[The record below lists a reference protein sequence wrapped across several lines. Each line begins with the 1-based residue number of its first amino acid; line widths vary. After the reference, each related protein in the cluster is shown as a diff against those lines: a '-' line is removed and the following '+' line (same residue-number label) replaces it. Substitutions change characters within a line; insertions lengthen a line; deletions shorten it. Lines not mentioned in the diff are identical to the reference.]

1 MDKKISNFNYN
12 IEIYSE
18 HCYNLDS
25 DEEYF
30 NDSDEFYKEY
40 SDGKIPVK
48 QIRIMNL
55 FLEKT
60 RKIG

>member
-48 QIRIMNL
+48 
-55 FLEKT
+55 
-60 RKIG
+60 